1 MTLHSTPGKFIHA
14 PYPAK
19 RPYDDGAA
27 PFISPP
33 PEDVCARDHTIET
46 AEADKL
52 ERQMEYDAAVA
63 NGASTPTRR
72 RSVGGAAARVWSRYA
87 GGGGGVPFPRKW
99 QSACYRSWGE
109 HASSSGKHTE
119 TATFGNWLLR
129 GTMA

>member
-19 RPYDDGAA
+19 RPYDEGAA

-87 GGGGGVPFPRKW
+87 GGGGGVCLCGNRDLKFPAVKFHEI
-99 QSACYRSWGE
+99 S
-109 HASSSGKHTE
+109 
-119 TATFGNWLLR
+119 
-129 GTMA
+129 